1 MEAVD
6 KYPLF
11 MIASVMFLAEILKIW
26 ETIGV
31 KLLNDPPFTLG
42 VVCEYW
48 LGVCVPMAG
57 RGQKV
62 IQQYPIVSARPAK
75 NQP

>member
-1 MEAVD
+1 MLSDAHMAVD

-31 KLLNDPPFTLG
+31 K
-42 VVCEYW
+42 
-48 LGVCVPMAG
+48 
-57 RGQKV
+57 
-62 IQQYPIVSARPAK
+62 S
-75 NQP
+75 